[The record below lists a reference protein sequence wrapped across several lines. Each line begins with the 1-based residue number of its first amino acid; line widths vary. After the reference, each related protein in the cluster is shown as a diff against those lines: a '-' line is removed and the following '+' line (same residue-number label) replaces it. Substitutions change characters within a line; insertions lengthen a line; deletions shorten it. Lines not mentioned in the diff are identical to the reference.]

1 MGKKSCLTESN
12 VCLVCGSPYIEIH
25 HVFFGTANRRLSD
38 RYGYVVP
45 LCPTHHR
52 EGAYSAHKSREL
64 DMEYKCMAQ
73 RHFEEHNGSREDFI
87 RIFGRSYL

>member
-1 MGKKSCLTESN
+1 MGKKSCLTESK

-52 EGAYSAHKSREL
+52 EGAYSAHKSMEL
-64 DMEYKCMAQ
+64 NMAYKCMAQ